1 MLTTLAI
8 ANYRSIRGL
17 VLPLGRLNV
26 VTGANGVG
34 KSNLYKALRLLADTA
49 QGGVIA
55 TLAREGGLE
64 STLWAGPENLT
75 RRMKRGEVPVQGG
88 PRQERVNL
96 RLGFCD
102 DELGYAIDFG
112 VPMPTTSM
120 FAHDPEI
127 KRECIFAAP
136 AYRPSGLLVDRRNQF
151 VKVRDLADDAE
162 RANPARGAKA
172 RRTPRASDDG
182 GSLGDKG
189 ALATTEGWDVLTTQL
204 PLYEGMLSHPFDPRR
219 APELL
224 TLRDTVRT
232 WRFYDHFR
240 VDAESP
246 ARQPVVG
253 TRTSVLAADG
263 RDLAAALQTIRE
275 IGDAPALDA
284 AIDDAFP
291 GARVQTVAADG
302 RMKLEFH
309 QPGLLRP
316 LSAAELSDGTLR
328 FLLWVAALL
337 TPRPPALMVLN
348 EPETS
353 LHPDLLPSLARL
365 IAQAATQS
373 QVWVVSHASRLVAAL
388 NETKD
393 CNAIVL
399 DKPHGETE
407 VLGQGIA
414 DGPVWRW
421 PER

>member
-1 MLTTLAI
+1 MRRRNGLQSSHTAVLTTLAI

-17 VLPLGRLNV
+17 VLPLGPLNV

-49 QGGVIA
+49 QGGAIA
-55 TLAREGGLE
+55 TLAREGGLA
-64 STLWAGPENLT
+64 STLWAGPETLS
-75 RRMKRGEVPVQGG
+75 RRMKRGEVPVEGTR
-88 PRQERVNL
+88 RQEPVNL

-112 VPMPTTSM
+112 IPIPSSSM
-120 FAHDPEI
+120 FAQDPEI
-127 KRECIFAAP
+127 KRESIFAAP
-136 AYRPSGLLVDRRNQF
+136 TCRPSAVLVDRRNQF
-151 VKVRDLADDAE
+151 VKVKNDD
-162 RANPARGAKA
+162 
-172 RRTPRASDDG
+172 DD
-182 GSLGDKG
+182 
-189 ALATTEGWDVLTTQL
+189 WDVLTTAL

-224 TLRDTVRT
+224 KLRDTVRT

-246 ARQPVVG
+246 ARQPVIG
-253 TRTSVLAADG
+253 TRTTVLAADG
-263 RDLAAALQTIRE
+263 RDLASALQTIRE
-275 IGDAPALDA
+275 IGDPTALDA
-284 AIDDAFP
+284 AIEDAFP
-291 GARVQTVAADG
+291 GARVATVPADG
-302 RMKLEFH
+302 RLKLEFH

-316 LSAAELSDGTLR
+316 LGAGELSDGTLR
-328 FLLWVAALL
+328 FVLWVAALL

-365 IAQAATQS
+365 IAQAAQRS

-388 NETKD
+388 SESPH

-399 DKPHGETE
+399 DKPHSETE
-407 VLGQGIA
+407 LASVAL
-414 DGPVWRW
+414 DEPPTWKW

>member
-1 MLTTLAI
+1 VLTTLAI

-17 VLPLGRLNV
+17 VLPLGPLNV

-55 TLAREGGLE
+55 TLAREGGIE
-64 STLWAGPENLT
+64 STLWAGPEKLS
-75 RRMKRGEVPVQGG
+75 RRMKRGEVRVEGG
-88 PRQERVNL
+88 PRDEPVNL

-112 VPMPTTSM
+112 IPIPSTSM
-120 FAHDPEI
+120 FARDPEI

-136 AYRPSGLLVDRRNQF
+136 VHRPSGTLVDRRNQF
-151 VKVRDLADDAE
+151 VKV
-162 RANPARGAKA
+162 K
-172 RRTPRASDDG
+172 
-182 GSLGDKG
+182 GDS
-189 ALATTEGWDVLTTQL
+189 EGWDVLTTSL

-253 TRTSVLAADG
+253 TRTTVLAQDG

-275 IGDAPALDA
+275 IGDGPALDA

-291 GARVQTVAADG
+291 GASVRTVEADS
-302 RMKLEFH
+302 RLKVEFL

-337 TPRPPALMVLN
+337 TPRPPTLMVLN

-353 LHPDLLPSLARL
+353 LHPDLMPSLARL
-365 IAQAATQS
+365 IAQAAKFS
-373 QVWVVSHASRLVAAL
+373 QVWVVSHAPRLVAAL
-388 NETKD
+388 SESKD

-399 DKPHGETE
+399 DKPFGETE
-407 VLGQGIA
+407 IA
-414 DGPVWRW
+414 SVTLDDQISWKW